1 MLDDLRSVGL
11 NDAARKLGC
20 DPFDVVRLLVASGRK
35 DLSFRFDSAT
45 LEALRTLARID
56 PPWWDGVALPADPS
70 PGRARM
76 RAAVQLMQARGH
88 VGDNRTR
95 MDNVWR
101 GLGPDDQDL
110 LRIGLQALG
119 EDGLLDVAPSPIGMM
134 VSVQPRALDQ
144 VLQFVAGRTTPAAL
158 KVVLEG

>member
-20 DPFDVVRLLVASGRK
+20 EPFDVVRLLVASGK
-35 DLSFRFDSAT
+35 TNFTLRFDAAT
-45 LEALRTLARID
+45 IDALRTLARID
-56 PPWWDGVALPADPS
+56 PQWWDGVPLPADPS
-70 PGRARM
+70 PGRARV
-76 RAAVQLMQARGH
+76 RAAVSLLQTRGH
-88 VGDNRTR
+88 LGENRTR

-101 GLGPDDQDL
+101 GLGSDEQDL

-119 EDGLLDVAPSPIGMM
+119 EDGLLDVVPSPIGMM
-134 VSVQPRALDQ
+134 VSIQPKALDQ
-144 VLQFVAGRTTPAAL
+144 VQQFVSGRTTPAAL

>member
-20 DPFDVVRLLVASGRK
+20 DPFDVVRLLVATGRK
-35 DLSFRFDSAT
+35 DLSFRFDAAT

-56 PPWWDGVALPADPS
+56 PPWWDGVSLPSDPS

-76 RAAVQLMQARGH
+76 RAAVQLLQSRGH
-88 VGDNRTR
+88 LGENRTR

-101 GLGPDDQDL
+101 GLAADDQDL

-119 EDGLLDVAPSPIGMM
+119 EDGLLDVAPSAIGMM

-144 VLQFVAGRTTPAAL
+144 VQQFVAGRTTPAAL